1 MTSIANPRDLIGTE
15 VLDRDGEHVGKVG
28 NVYVGDDNRQPQ
40 WVTVRTG
47 LFGMKESFVPL
58 QGAQIESGGLHV
70 TATKEAVKDAPRM
83 DAEGHLSD
91 EEGRR
96 LYEHYGMTTAMP
108 GQRGRTTT
116 EGRKQADARARAG
129 NGMTAGDRAGNGTAT
144 GNGMAAGDR
153 ARAGGTDAG
162 DQAMIRSEEQLRV
175 GTEQTETGR
184 VRLHKYVVTEEQQVT
199 VPVRHEEVRI
209 EREPVSGGEQAR
221 IGEDDQ
227 EVVLHAERPV
237 VETEA
242 VPVEKVRLRTET
254 VTEQQTVSGK
264 VRKER
269 IDVDNSAERKK

>member
-15 VLDRDGEHVGKVG
+15 VVDRDGERVGRVG

-47 LFGMKESFVPL
+47 LFGQKESFVPL
-58 QGAQIESGGLHV
+58 QGARMADGGLCV
-70 TATKEAVKDAPRM
+70 QTTKDAVKEAPRM
-83 DAEGHLSD
+83 DADGHLSD
-91 EEGRR
+91 AEGRR
-96 LYEHYGMTTAMP
+96 LYEHYGLTGMP
-108 GQRGRTTT
+108 GQRGRTTPSA
-116 EGRKQADARARAG
+116 GRKGSDE
-129 NGMTAGDRAGNGTAT
+129 
-144 GNGMAAGDR
+144 
-153 ARAGGTDAG
+153 
-162 DQAMIRSEEQLRV
+162 QAMVRSEEQLRV

-199 VPVRHEEVRI
+199 VPVRHEEVRV
-209 EREPVSGGEQAR
+209 EREPVRGGERAR

-242 VPVEKVRLRTET
+242 VPVEKVRLNTET
-254 VTEQQTVSGK
+254 VTEQRTVRGK

-269 IDVDNSAERKK
+269 IEVDDSTKHGK

>member
-1 MTSIANPRDLIGTE
+1 MTSIANPRDLIGAE
-15 VLDRDGEHVGKVG
+15 VLDRDGERVGKVG

-47 LFGMKESFVPL
+47 LFGQKESFVPL
-58 QGAQIESGGLHV
+58 QGARLGSDGVRV

-83 DAEGHLSD
+83 DAGGHLSD
-91 EEGRR
+91 DEGRR

-108 GQRGRTTT
+108 GQRGRTQPGSV
-116 EGRKQADARARAG
+116 GRGAPDRDRDSADHT
-129 NGMTAGDRAGNGTAT
+129 MV
-144 GNGMAAGDR
+144 
-153 ARAGGTDAG
+153 
-162 DQAMIRSEEQLRV
+162 RSEEQLRV
-175 GTEQTETGR
+175 GTEQTESGR

-199 VPVRHEEVRI
+199 VPVRHEEVRV
-209 EREPVSGGEQAR
+209 EREPVTGGEQAR

-254 VTEQQTVSGK
+254 VTEQRTVSGK

-269 IDVDNSAERKK
+269 IDVDDSAEHRK

>member
-15 VLDRDGEHVGKVG
+15 VVDRDGERVGKVG

-47 LFGMKESFVPL
+47 LFGQKESFVPL
-58 QGAQIESGGLHV
+58 QGAQISDGGLRV
-70 TATKEAVKDAPRM
+70 QTTKDAVKDAPRM

-96 LYEHYGMTTAMP
+96 LYQHYGLP
-108 GQRGRTTT
+108 GQRGRTAPKGGISGT
-116 EGRKQADARARAG
+116 GAG
-129 NGMTAGDRAGNGTAT
+129 SGAG
-144 GNGMAAGDR
+144 
-153 ARAGGTDAG
+153 AG
-162 DQAMIRSEEQLRV
+162 DQAMTRSEEQLRV
-175 GTEQTETGR
+175 GTEQTESGR

-199 VPVRHEEVRI
+199 VPVRHEEVRV
-209 EREPVSGGEQAR
+209 EREPVRGGERAH

-254 VTEQQTVSGK
+254 VTEQRTVSGK

-269 IDVDNSAERKK
+269 IEVDDAGEHKK